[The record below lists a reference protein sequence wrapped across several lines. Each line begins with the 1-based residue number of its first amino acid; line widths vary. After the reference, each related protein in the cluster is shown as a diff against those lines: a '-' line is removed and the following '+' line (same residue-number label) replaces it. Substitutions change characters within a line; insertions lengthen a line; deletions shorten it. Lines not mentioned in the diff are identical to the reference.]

1 MLKKRKDT
9 ERKVKAI
16 SYNIQPEVNDALS
29 VIMQRRGINTI
40 TKAIN
45 YCIVTHL
52 PLAEKL
58 SDTENKLTEALQA
71 NYSVSDV
78 IGTFIRT
85 LRLMDKHTKTS

>member
-1 MLKKRKDT
+1 MLKKTKDT

-16 SYNIQPEVNDALS
+16 SYNIQPEVHDALS

-58 SDTENKLTEALQA
+58 SDTENKLTEALA
-71 NYSVSDV
+71 EKRSIKEIMD
-78 IGTFIRT
+78 THIRT
-85 LRLMDKHTKTS
+85 LRIMDKYTKNG